1 MKKYEPPDITEYGA
15 VEQITESG
23 ETNKVGSSTD
33 EYSGLTG
40 LTGSD
45 PTQ

>member
-1 MKKYEPPDITEYGA
+1 MKKYEPPNITEYGA
-15 VEQITESG
+15 VEEVTKAGS
-23 ETNKVGSSTD
+23 NKVGGKED
-33 EYSGLTG
+33 EYTGQTG